1 MSITKADLER
11 AKKFLD
17 DDAKAAFLDMPR
29 EEQLV
34 ILLSMEGSNS
44 NRLAVVERWQID
56 FKQDNR
62 IYREQRER
70 RENGGDDDM
79 MNITQKILKAI
90 EEADSKKFNFF
101 VWFRDRV
108 LPTVMTAITLGILYL
123 IFGGKLPTP

>member
-1 MSITKADLER
+1 MAITKADLER
-11 AKKFLD
+11 ARQFLD

-29 EEQLV
+29 EEQLA

-44 NRLAVVERWQID
+44 NRLAVVERWQIN
-56 FKQDNR
+56 FERDNR
-62 IYREQRER
+62 IYRAQREQRE
-70 RENGGDDDM
+70 NGDDDVL
-79 MNITQKILKAI
+79 NITQKILKAI
-90 EEADSKKFNFF
+90 EEVDSKKFNFF